1 MCILYT
7 DTMILPSTTYR
18 PHRESDAS
26 NKSEVD
32 ALDEYLI
39 SVRYDGEDEATAQIA
54 PADPNLFRNRE
65 QLSSLN
71 HIPQRSPPPPPPLPH
86 GPPQEGGRPP
96 SDNDGIP
103 QVAELPANEWRPH
116 DKLQD
121 HRTKETETPR
131 SESRES
137 ASQPSSPR
145 VRSNARPE
153 SFKSLA
159 TPQKPAGPAPGL
171 TSSTRPSGDLHRLH
185 EYGSTES
192 SRSLTSPPQYPKR
205 GDSLEQS
212 VTNHILQKDSG
223 DAHSDTKVQ
232 TAPPTRKEDATEPSK
247 PSADTSQTTRP
258 TTSHARRG
266 STTTLHSDPGR
277 DAGPTLSPLR
287 YNAAG
292 SELSMED
299 DLARILGSDAHRD
312 SKEGSGESFFKRMS
326 NSVRHGRSFSDK
338 ASRMSKDAKSV
349 KSSGTGAQDAFEDR
363 DDVTWLK
370 NELQKERQR
379 SLEKDQKIAELEAAL
394 NAQAEV
400 KQANSE
406 LKEKRST
413 MVVLDAKKEVVMREL
428 AVLTEQLEKEKQGG
442 GPMDLAK
449 LTNSV
454 VREFAERL
462 NQLKES
468 LAPEIEKLMKERNQM
483 QEELV
488 KLARMKDKSFSE
500 FEQLSSKNAQLAE
513 LNNQLVHQIQE
524 LYKANSGLEGSRPN
538 GLGIH
543 SHNKEKSIGSVEVKT
558 GDLASSGSSM
568 AIHDEAEPATI
579 VPGPQVVSIRK
590 GQPRKFNWKRGG
602 QNVAKGVTKGIK
614 GAFSSE
620 RESSS
625 TQGQNG
631 SKEESTT
638 SSTTQKSQTQDP
650 GRGFSNLFGNQKR
663 PAPWKSQQQQNGNSS
678 SPAPADAAEKPA
690 EGKSH
695 MRSGFSWVGTE

>member
-1 MCILYT
+1 M
-7 DTMILPSTTYR
+7 
-18 PHRESDAS
+18 
-26 NKSEVD
+26 
-32 ALDEYLI
+32 
-39 SVRYDGEDEATAQIA
+39 
-54 PADPNLFRNRE
+54 
-65 QLSSLN
+65 
-71 HIPQRSPPPPPPLPH
+71 
-86 GPPQEGGRPP
+86 
-96 SDNDGIP
+96 
-103 QVAELPANEWRPH
+103 
-116 DKLQD
+116 
-121 HRTKETETPR
+121 
-131 SESRES
+131 
-137 ASQPSSPR
+137 
-145 VRSNARPE
+145 
-153 SFKSLA
+153 
-159 TPQKPAGPAPGL
+159 
-171 TSSTRPSGDLHRLH
+171 
-185 EYGSTES
+185 
-192 SRSLTSPPQYPKR
+192 
-205 GDSLEQS
+205 
-212 VTNHILQKDSG
+212 TNHVLQKDSSE
-223 DAHSDTKVQ
+223 AHGVNKPQ
-232 TAPPTRKEDATEPSK
+232 TAPSSGTRKEDATEPSK
-247 PSADTSQTTRP
+247 TSADVAQQSPRP

-287 YNAAG
+287 YNATG
-292 SELSMED
+292 GELSMDD
-299 DLARILGSDAHRD
+299 DLARILGSDTSRD
-312 SKEGSGESFFKRMS
+312 TKEGSGESFFKRMS

-338 ASRMSKDAKSV
+338 ASRMSKDAKSI
-349 KSSGTGAQDAFEDR
+349 KSSGAGLQDAFEDR

-370 NELQKERQR
+370 NELRKERQR

-468 LAPEIEKLMKERNQM
+468 FAPEIEKLMKERSQM
-483 QEELV
+483 QEELE

-543 SHNKEKSIGSVEVKT
+543 SHSKEKSVGSVEVKT

-625 TQGQNG
+625 TQNQNG
-631 SKEESTT
+631 NKEESGT

-663 PAPWKSQQQQNGNSS
+663 PAPWKSQQQQQQQQNGNSNS
-678 SPAPADAAEKPA
+678 SAQTDNAEKPA
-690 EGKSH
+690 EGKSYI
-695 MRSGFSWVGTE
+695 R